1 MIHFRKS
8 LKHCQL
14 SSQCIYLFTE
24 IFMLNVLIV
33 CWPIATHVLLLYPQI
48 WSSCSSPMVLWQNMT
63 WQLLYLP
70 AALSAEHRYA
80 ADDGKVECV
89 VTYLTST
96 QRQQKEDSH
105 DIFCLTV
112 KDIS

>member
-1 MIHFRKS
+1 MH
-8 LKHCQL
+8 L
-14 SSQCIYLFTE
+14 SVHRDLHAECAHRLLAYCNTRFALVPSNLE
-24 IFMLNVLIV
+24 FMFI
-33 CWPIATHVLLLYPQI
+33 PHG
-48 WSSCSSPMVLWQNMT
+48 LWQNMT